1 MDLCSICPR
10 SLYNKSPFVL
20 VLVVAV
26 MLNGALMAQLGYYM
40 PWYLVGACLAFAGS
54 ALFNTVGP
62 DNSSARLYEYSML
75 TAFDIGCHSQ
85 AGSPIAQVK
94 ASPGLLSQAVAFIG
108 TIAYTIFLNK
118 STGRIAAILPQQP
131 GDIIQQAIF
140 GVRAEFFTSLSVVQR
155 KRVVAAIISSVD
167 DVFVLM
173 IAAAALSVVLA
184 LVMKWERLFVGSRSP
199 QGDDGEAKE
208 AKEGLI

>member
-1 MDLCSICPR
+1 MYLRSICPR

-108 TIAYTIFLNK
+108 
-118 STGRIAAILPQQP
+118 
-131 GDIIQQAIF
+131 
-140 GVRAEFFTSLSVVQR
+140 
-155 KRVVAAIISSVD
+155 
-167 DVFVLM
+167 
-173 IAAAALSVVLA
+173 
-184 LVMKWERLFVGSRSP
+184 VG
-199 QGDDGEAKE
+199 
-208 AKEGLI
+208 

>member
-1 MDLCSICPR
+1 
-10 SLYNKSPFVL
+10 
-20 VLVVAV
+20 

-108 TIAYTIFLNK
+108 
-118 STGRIAAILPQQP
+118 QP

-184 LVMKWERLFVGSRSP
+184 LVMKWERLFVGSGSP